1 MSQPMSTQEVLQI
14 LVPVIDVLDQMG
26 VVYRVGGSVA
36 SSYHGQQRAT
46 QDVDLIADLHL
57 AQVGAFVAAFDPAKY
72 LVQDQSVTDAIL
84 RQRSFNIIE
93 LTTMNKIDVFIQKS
107 TAQAQHEQQ
116 RAIQVA
122 IAPGARP
129 LWISSAED
137 MILEKLLWWQLG
149 GGISTRQWADIIGI
163 IQAQAPHLDM
173 SYLQTA
179 ATALSLTPLIQR
191 AFADA
196 GIPYP

>member
-93 LTTMNKIDVFIQKS
+93 LTTMKQSLVTKKNRKVRRLRELYPEVNIKILYERDYRNLIWKY
-107 TAQAQHEQQ
+107 
-116 RAIQVA
+116 
-122 IAPGARP
+122 G
-129 LWISSAED
+129 LGNGDGED
-137 MILEKLLWWQLG
+137 ENGTEKNG
-149 GGISTRQWADIIGI
+149 SEK
-163 IQAQAPHLDM
+163 
-173 SYLQTA
+173 
-179 ATALSLTPLIQR
+179 
-191 AFADA
+191 
-196 GIPYP
+196 